1 MMSKILS
8 KLLNLRSKWLIML
21 LIGLLLIVII
31 TLGYVKLYNIDSHN
45 EQIDQLYNENKS
57 LKTQL
62 LKVENGCKQL
72 NNSVS
77 TLQTQMTYGVILDSA
92 PKGKLQI
99 KSNHEGESNLSS
111 RDTDIP
117 KPISKNHSHLKV
129 EPKPILKD
137 QIQLQSDLEEKKK
150 FNASVEAQIEKDIEQ
165 MLNEDKNT
173 FAVDTIN
180 QPLRHGDSAVDL
192 IDPDD
197 TDENDNQMIVV
208 EDESENSQSMQENKL
223 NIIRGNNF
231 DINSSV
237 LDLNNFREEMRDADA
252 QLNHQLSHPSSQ
264 IYETDDDDIEDTQEQ
279 MNKNELEE
287 VHLSPKNQSE
297 IKSQNQHPNE
307 HDEDDIETKVNKL
320 KSCVNTQKKKIV
332 LKSKNN

>member
-1 MMSKILS
+1 
-8 KLLNLRSKWLIML
+8 
-21 LIGLLLIVII
+21 
-31 TLGYVKLYNIDSHN
+31 
-45 EQIDQLYNENKS
+45 
-57 LKTQL
+57 
-62 LKVENGCKQL
+62 
-72 NNSVS
+72 
-77 TLQTQMTYGVILDSA
+77 MTYGVILDSA

-117 KPISKNHSHLKV
+117 KPINKNHSHLKV

-137 QIQLQSDLEEKKK
+137 QIPLQNDLEEKKK

-180 QPLRHGDSAVDL
+180 QSLRHRDSAVDL
-192 IDPDD
+192 IDHDD

-252 QLNHQLSHPSSQ
+252 QLNQQLSHPSSQ
-264 IYETDDDDIEDTQEQ
+264 IYETDDDDIEDIQEQ

-297 IKSQNQHPNE
+297 IKSQNQHSKE